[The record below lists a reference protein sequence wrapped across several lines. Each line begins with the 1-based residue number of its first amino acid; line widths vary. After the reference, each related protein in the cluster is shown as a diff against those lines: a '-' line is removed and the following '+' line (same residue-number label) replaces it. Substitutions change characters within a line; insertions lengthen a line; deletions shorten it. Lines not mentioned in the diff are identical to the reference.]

1 MPPLEPDSP
10 ILSVPA
16 TDLLTQ
22 LVTGPSL
29 REVATTVLR
38 AELNALYPALELNP
52 DLVMVGTPS
61 WIKRD
66 GQIVAGDTR
75 FESLTDS
82 LLRHAIARQPV
93 MFIDGEHFLTGQ
105 PSASPSIQ
113 LPVNIDAVGRLLN
126 LLASMLFTAY
136 QEQQLDYWNQPV
148 TLNAPRWQELS
159 LALRVRWNL
168 KQAKH
173 WDADQL
179 ALAHLVFNYPDRA
192 TRKPHDPYQTRAC
205 LIDLDSGGE
214 TPTHLNM
221 LDIAVI
227 TGVLGE
233 RTLILTHSIIMG
245 FRAHPSFEALGH
257 YLRTFTGSLSADS
270 QLEWRLVEPEGDFFD
285 TQACTLIALQAQ
297 ALGEL
302 DFSNPTPATVT
313 QANAHHV
320 HKNDARFNRIDPL
333 LPDWL
338 TRAHPNDLSAFG
350 RHLMDLAAVR
360 QSSATSFEDAI
371 PPIERFALNS
381 LRLQM
386 EKKHPQARQLKLKN
400 LRISITRPV
409 VWGTQATGTSETLTL
424 SLAELALE
432 NLIAV
437 PLGDKVLWFTTGEAV
452 PEWLT
457 PTYVEGLVTTV
468 NIGKTYP
475 ALIKERLVDDPIKSL
490 ELSRLYRAHLQVQLP
505 LLALQCKIRKEGAID
520 EQGYRYI
527 VAVMSAAGE
536 ARRVD
541 DQEIVIRPL
550 SFVLDQQ
557 TDDSADIVTNMF
569 VIGPRDQS
577 KGPCL
582 LYRPLLEN
590 PLTQYPTPSSLIYAI
605 KHSKKIRESVLAWLP
620 DSVRANYS
628 NFIFHGD
635 LPDLAVLAE
644 LLTNP
649 LLNINLNTPVRL
661 GSKVLE
667 GDYLRSLFAANTTA
681 LIELADRESV
691 SNAESHWAT
700 LKEGAWKL
708 FNAVLPFLDPTVG
721 AAVWIWQLFN
731 DLQQTLEATHDGNSE
746 LATSALTD
754 LLLSLAMVLAHRA
767 ATRGKPARRSNE
779 LPATTKTQ
787 FIENPTRPDPV
798 QLKQLADTTL
808 TELPGNHQSAIH
820 SLGAL
825 NREATSL
832 GQTLERFAIDPP
844 TGLGQPIGEGAQ
856 QHLYAIA
863 GKRYAKVGARWFEV
877 HLNEQQDVQ
886 IIDSRQQPPR
896 SGPLLIHNRQG
907 RWFIDTRLRLRGGG
921 LKSRKAELLRKNAQR
936 IDELHQHLR
945 DFNDNLGA
953 SKTALVGAR
962 KALLSATAET
972 YKAHE
977 SVFLEKLEAQIRT
990 YEATVGHLK
999 ELNRIEAMPGYRAS
1013 MIEMLSSL
1021 LFFNQSWIDQIK
1033 PAFKSSMDLT
1043 NTLLAE
1049 EDGGVRPADNAPYQE
1064 MHRLAT
1070 LMVQRIEMAQASF
1083 SELGVLGKEA
1093 AQMASHFREKLPVYD
1108 VQDLKA
1114 FRISLAR
1121 AFCVREGNGAA
1132 WEDAREQVIRLV
1144 NEANLAIQN
1153 SLDLQREGHEFSDP
1167 QRIEALNTLVE
1178 QYASINSRLQ
1188 DLPQQFAEQM
1198 LTDQLAQLQLN
1209 IDEFGQQSSRQLS
1222 QMLLERGPRLPQP
1235 GPSRAPAK
1243 RVIKTRFKGMQLV
1256 EPRKEA
1262 QGHTPLAD
1270 VKASLTGNV
1279 LATFHEKE
1287 PDLWLQRVRSKPAQT
1302 LPAKSLSKTI
1312 SSGQTLL
1319 DAVQGLIQQQ
1329 KNNAREPNRLPVE
1342 IEEALTRH
1350 ATQLNDAA
1358 NAIDQALTSGPSS
1371 HAQATAA
1378 ALLKQNIETA
1388 VIQLKNVG
1396 HTLRVN
1402 MTKRQLPTAPRV
1414 AWLFA
1419 QQELMIDRIP
1429 GRRQLKGSKKDFLQE
1444 YEIRDRK
1451 TKAVLWYAHFHY
1463 LRADTVDE
1471 LFSAAHLKT
1480 KEQRL
1485 LGSGYSL
1492 ENASSTQEVIAIY
1505 RSEIGVPLAKSLFFP
1520 ITPPT
1525 ASVT

>member
-1 MPPLEPDSP
+1 MPTPEPDAP
-10 ILSVPA
+10 TLSVPA

-38 AELNALYPALELNP
+38 AELNALYPTLELDP

-66 GQIVAGDTR
+66 TQIIAGDTQ

-82 LLRHAIARQPV
+82 LLRHAIARQPI
-93 MFIDGEHFLTGQ
+93 MYIDGEHFLTRQ
-105 PSASPSIQ
+105 PSANPSIQ
-113 LPVNIDAVGRLLN
+113 LPVNIDAVGRQLN
-126 LLASMLFTAY
+126 LLASTLFTAY

-159 LALRVRWNL
+159 LALRVRWNI
-168 KQAKH
+168 KRARH

-179 ALAHLVFNYPDRA
+179 ALAQLVFNYPDRA
-192 TRKPHDPYQTRAC
+192 TRKSHDPYQTRAC
-205 LIDLDSGGE
+205 LIDLDSAGE
-214 TPTHLNM
+214 ASTHLNM
-221 LDIAVI
+221 MDIAVVI
-227 TGVLGE
+227 GVAGE

-245 FRAHPSFEALGH
+245 FRTHPSLEALGT
-257 YLRTFTGSLSADS
+257 YLRLFTVDLPAGS
-270 QLEWRLVEPEGDFFD
+270 QLVWRLVEPEGDFFD

-302 DFSNPTPATVT
+302 DFSNPEPATVT

-338 TRAHPNDLSAFG
+338 TRAPPNDLSAFS

-360 QSSATSFEDAI
+360 QNNTKSFDDDI
-371 PPIERFALNS
+371 PPIERFALDS
-381 LRLQM
+381 LRLQI
-386 EKKHPQARQLKLKN
+386 EKNHPQAKQLKLKN
-400 LRISITRPV
+400 LRISITTPV
-409 VWGTQATGTSETLTL
+409 VWGTQATGSSETLTL
-424 SLAELALE
+424 SLVELALE
-432 NLIAV
+432 NLIAE
-437 PLGDKVLWFTTGEAV
+437 PLGDKVLWFSNGEAV
-452 PEWLT
+452 PDWLT
-457 PTYVEGLVTTV
+457 PAYVEALVTSV

-475 ALIKERLVDDPIKSL
+475 ALIKDRLIDDPRKSL

-505 LLALQCKIRKEGAID
+505 LLALQCKIRQEGAID
-520 EQGYRYI
+520 EQGYRYV
-527 VAVMSAAGE
+527 VAVMSDAGE

-550 SFVLDQQ
+550 AFVLDQQ
-557 TDDSADIVTNMF
+557 TDDNADTVTNMF
-569 VIGPRDQS
+569 VIGPRDPG

-590 PLTQYPTPSSLIYAI
+590 SLTQYPTPSSLIYAI

-628 NFIFHGD
+628 NSIFHGD
-635 LPDLAVLAE
+635 VPDLAVLAE

-667 GDYLRSLFAANTTA
+667 GDYLRSLFSANANA
-681 LIELADRESV
+681 LIELADRQSV

-700 LKEGAWKL
+700 LKQGAWKL

-721 AAVWIWQLFN
+721 TAVWIWQLFD
-731 DLQQTLEATHDGNSE
+731 DLQQTLEATHNGDRE
-746 LATSALTD
+746 LAASALTD

-779 LPATTKTQ
+779 LPAKTPTKLIDT
-787 FIENPTRPDPV
+787 PSRPDTI
-798 QLKQLADTTL
+798 QLKQLADIAPA
-808 TELPGNHQSAIH
+808 ELPDNHQSPLH

-832 GQTLERFAIDPP
+832 GQTLERFAIEPP
-844 TGLGQPIGEGAQ
+844 PDLGPPISEGAE
-856 QHLYAIA
+856 QHLYAV
-863 GKRYAKVGARWFEV
+863 GQKYYANVGARWFEV

-921 LKSRKAELLRKNAQR
+921 LKSRKADLLRKNAQR
-936 IDELHQHLR
+936 VDELRQHLR
-945 DFNDNLGA
+945 AFNDNLGPA
-953 SKTALVGAR
+953 KDALIAAR
-962 KALLSATAET
+962 KALTSATDET

-977 SVFLEKLEAQIRT
+977 AVFLEKLEAQIRT
-990 YEATVGHLK
+990 YDSTIGYIK
-999 ELNRIEAMPGYRAS
+999 ELNRIDAVPRYRAS
-1013 MIEMLSSL
+1013 MVEMLGSQ
-1021 LFFNQSWIDQIK
+1021 LFFNQSWIEQME
-1033 PAFKSSMDLT
+1033 PAFKLSLDLT
-1043 NTLLAE
+1043 LTLLADE
-1049 EDGGVRPADNAPYQE
+1049 EAGIRPADNAPYRE
-1064 MHRLAT
+1064 MRRLTT
-1070 LMVQRIEMAQASF
+1070 LMIERIEMAQASF
-1083 SELGVLGKEA
+1083 NELSVLGKEA
-1093 AQMASHFREKLPVYD
+1093 AQVVSKFKQKLPVFD
-1108 VQDLKA
+1108 VQDMKA
-1114 FRISLAR
+1114 LRITLAR
-1121 AFCVREGNGAA
+1121 EFCVKEGSGRAL
-1132 WEDAREQVIRLV
+1132 EEAREQVERLV
-1144 NEANLAIQN
+1144 DEADLAIQN
-1153 SLDLQREGHEFSDP
+1153 SLDLQREDHQFSDP

-1178 QYASINSRLQ
+1178 QFVSIDSRLQ

-1209 IDEFGQQSSRQLS
+1209 IDEFGQHSTRQLS
-1222 QMLLERGPRLPQP
+1222 HLLRERGPRLPQP
-1235 GPSRAPAK
+1235 GPSRAPVK
-1243 RVIKTRFKGMQLV
+1243 KVIKTRFKGTQLAV
-1256 EPRKEA
+1256 PRKEA
-1262 QGHTPLAD
+1262 QGHAQFAD
-1270 VKASLTGNV
+1270 VKASLTGKV

-1287 PDLWLQRVRSKPAQT
+1287 PGVWVQRLRSKPAKT
-1302 LPAKSLSKTI
+1302 LPAKSLSNAM

-1319 DAVQGLIQQQ
+1319 DAVQGLIEQQ
-1329 KNNAREPNRLPVE
+1329 KVHAHEPNRLPVE
-1342 IEEALTRH
+1342 IEESLARH
-1350 ATQLNDAA
+1350 ATQLSDTAK
-1358 NAIDQALTSGPSS
+1358 AIDQALTSGPSS
-1371 HAQATAA
+1371 HAQAGTATQ
-1378 ALLKQNIETA
+1378 LKQKIETA
-1388 VIQLKNVG
+1388 VKRLKTEG

-1414 AWLFA
+1414 EWLLA
-1419 QQELMIDRIP
+1419 QQEVTIEVIP

-1451 TKAVLWYAHFHY
+1451 SKAVLWYAHFHY
-1463 LRADTVDE
+1463 ERADTADE
-1471 LFSAAHLKT
+1471 FFSAAHLKT

-1505 RSEIGVPLAKSLFFP
+1505 RSEIGVPLAKTLFFP
-1520 ITPPT
+1520 VKPPT
-1525 ASVT
+1525 TSVN